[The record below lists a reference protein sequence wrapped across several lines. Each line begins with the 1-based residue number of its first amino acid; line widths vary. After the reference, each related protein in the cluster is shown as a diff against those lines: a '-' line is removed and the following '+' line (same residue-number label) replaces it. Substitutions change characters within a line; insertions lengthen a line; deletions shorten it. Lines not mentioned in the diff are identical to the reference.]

1 MKIRFIAFGVHGYHD
16 KDREFEDIF
25 NAHTESKLILIN

>member
-1 MKIRFIAFGVHGYHD
+1 MKIRYIAFEVHGYHD